1 MVKDSLINAFAQIGV
16 VFKSIGNN
24 KTWPGNQI
32 GLTEEEY
39 QDFDLL
45 VSKCH
50 VYNGWFTEESIRLA
64 LREWSVLLTKSALD
78 SWLAG
83 CQFSES
89 KKIAVIAAGN
99 IPMVGLL
106 DAISVLLTGNYLL
119 LKCSS
124 DDDKLIPAILKLA
137 AKFDHSVAERYEVV
151 EARLTGFDAVIA
163 TGSNNSSDHF
173 KQYFSN
179 VPNIIRKNRS
189 SIAIIDSD
197 TSPEDMQELG
207 KDIFTYYGLGCR
219 NVSRLFIP
227 KDFVLD
233 RFFEGMFGFK
243 EIVNHHKY
251 ANNYDYQRAIH
262 LMNGDEF
269 LDNGFLMTKEDERL
283 HAPLGMIY
291 YQRYEDLSEVTRF
304 IEENKDE
311 LQCVVGKGFI
321 EFGGSQKPSLTDY
334 PDNVDILE
342 FIQNL

>member
-1 MVKDSLINAFAQIGV
+1 MVKDSLINAFAQIGL
-16 VFKSIGNN
+16 VFKSVGDK

-39 QDFDLL
+39 QEFDLL

-50 VYNGWFTEESIRLA
+50 IYNGWFTEDSIRLA
-64 LREWSVLLTKSALD
+64 LREWAVLLTKKELD
-78 SWLAG
+78 SWLDG
-83 CQFSES
+83 YQFKEG

-106 DAISVLLTGNYLL
+106 DSISILLSGNYLM

-124 DDDKLIPAILKLA
+124 DDDKLIPAILKLVS
-137 AKFDHSVAERYEVV
+137 KFDQNVKESYEIV
-151 EARLTGFDAVIA
+151 EGRMTSYEAVIA

-189 SIAIIDSD
+189 SIAIIGSD
-197 TSPEDMQELG
+197 TTPEDMKELG
-207 KDIFTYYGLGCR
+207 KDIFTYFGLGCR
-219 NVSRLFIP
+219 NVSRLFVP
-227 KDFVLD
+227 EDFVLD
-233 RFFEGMFGFK
+233 RFFEGMFEFK

-269 LDNGFLMTKEDERL
+269 LDNGFVMTKEDTRL

-291 YQRYEDLSEVTRF
+291 YQRYKDSSEVDAF
-304 IEENKDE
+304 IEEHKDE
-311 LQCVVGKGFI
+311 LQCIVGKGFV

-334 PDNVDILE
+334 PDNIDILE